1 MKKYEAP
8 ELELTP
14 MMVREMIANVSE
26 GSIIEDESDWGED

>member
-14 MMVREMIANVSE
+14 MMTSDAIAASGLTDDE
-26 GSIIEDESDWGED
+26 GEF